1 MLESVKII
9 YYLSFC
15 MIRKIIYYLSFCMI
29 RKVAYRYCKEKQLID
44 HPKEWNS

>member
-15 MIRKIIYYLSFCMI
+15 MIRE
-29 RKVAYRYCKEKQLID
+29 VAYRYCKEKQLID
-44 HPKEWNS
+44 HP